1 VTVAEHEA
9 VVALKRLL
17 DAPEYDDAEPAE
29 DRVER
34 ETARAQAAAVIA
46 RACPSAPVV
55 DAPLSEH
62 SQGADP
68 REHSYALLL
77 SLLESA
83 DRGSSELDAQVA
95 AAIGWRQMPDIAPCE
110 PPPYSQSLDAALS
123 LVPEWCAWSVGCE
136 IDFTPTARVFG
147 HDIHKEDFAA
157 TPALAL
163 CLAALRAR
171 QAKP

>member
-1 VTVAEHEA
+1 VTVAEHE
-9 VVALKRLL
+9 
-17 DAPEYDDAEPAE
+17 
-29 DRVER
+29 
-34 ETARAQAAAVIA
+34 
-46 RACPSAPVV
+46 V
-55 DAPLSEH
+55 DAQTSDQDVKP
-62 SQGADP
+62 DP
-68 REHSYALLL
+68 REQTSERLLA
-77 SLLESA
+77 LLESA